1 MWNLMEYHSAQ
12 YKPGHVIANM
22 ETVTINKGRKRA
34 GHCAYSQ
41 PKRLDNEGIVQDI
54 DSVLELYKQDTT
66 TTFGIRRTEKP
77 SSCSIAKEND
87 KPKVKVLSETA

>member
-1 MWNLMEYHSAQ
+1 MDDTAPPWAAGL
-12 YKPGHVIANM
+12 
-22 ETVTINKGRKRA
+22 RKY
-34 GHCAYSQ
+34 GCYY
-41 PKRLDNEGIVQDI
+41 EGIIQDI
-54 DSVLELYKQDTT
+54 DNVLELHKQDTT